1 MAEYQILNLMQVG
14 FIQNSM
20 YFVGMV
26 LFTWLGFRM
35 ANNIYNSPDA
45 NMLGKVFTSVFC
57 VFVAAFMGDATIG
70 DFTWNQIGG
79 SILESAVSQLNEVG
93 APSAERMAAYLDFP
107 LVVGSPLQTAFVLFI
122 LAFQLA
128 ITWSKK

>member
-35 ANNIYNSPDA
+35 ANNMYNSPDA

-57 VFVAAFMGDATIG
+57 IFVAAFMFGV
-70 DFTWNQIGG
+70 NQIGG
-79 SILESAVSQLNEVG
+79 SILESAVMNLSEIG

-107 LVVGSPLQTAFVLFI
+107 LVYPNGAKGYEFYFQNHFENFVRSEL
-122 LAFQLA
+122 
-128 ITWSKK
+128 KK

>member
-1 MAEYQILNLMQVG
+1 MTEYQIMNMMYVG
-14 FIQNSM
+14 FISNSM
-20 YFVGMV
+20 YFVGCV
-26 LFTWLGFRM
+26 LLTWLGFRM

-57 VFVAAFMGDATIG
+57 VFVAAFMFGV
-70 DFTWNQIGG
+70 NQIGA
-79 SILESAVSQLNEVG
+79 SILESAVNQLNEVG
-93 APSAERMAAYLDFP
+93 APSAERMAEYLDFP

>member
-1 MAEYQILNLMQVG
+1 MSEYEYLNL
-14 FIQNSM
+14 FYIFLISNAM
-20 YFVGMV
+20 YFVGFAI
-26 LFTWLGFRM
+26 FTWLGFRM

-57 VFVAAFMGDATIG
+57 VFVAAFMFGV
-70 DFTWNQIGG
+70 NQIGG

>member
-14 FIQNSM
+14 FIQNAM

-35 ANNIYNSPDA
+35 ANNVYNNADA
-45 NMLGKVFTSVFC
+45 NMLSKVLTSVFC
-57 VFVAAFMGDATIG
+57 IFVAAFMFGV
-70 DFTWNQIGG
+70 NQIGG
-79 SILESAVSQLNEVG
+79 SILESAVMQLNEVG
-93 APSAERMAAYLDFP
+93 ASSAERMAEYLDFP

-128 ITWSKK
+128 ITWSSK

>member
-1 MAEYQILNLMQVG
+1 MTEYQIMIMMYVG
-14 FIQNSM
+14 FISNSI
-20 YFVGMV
+20 YFVGCV
-26 LFTWLGFRM
+26 LLKWLGFRM

-57 VFVAAFMGDATIG
+57 VFVAAFMFGV
-70 DFTWNQIGG
+70 NQIGG

>member
-1 MAEYQILNLMQVG
+1 
-14 FIQNSM
+14 
-20 YFVGMV
+20 MV
-26 LFTWLGFRM
+26 LLTWLGFRM

-45 NMLGKVFTSVFC
+45 NMLFLHRFC
-57 VFVAAFMGDATIG
+57 VFVAVWCKSTF
-70 DFTWNQIGG
+70 
-79 SILESAVSQLNEVG
+79 LESAEVG

>member
-1 MAEYQILNLMQVG
+1 MAEYQILNLMKVG
-14 FIQNSM
+14 FIKNAM

-35 ANNIYNSPDA
+35 ANNIYNNPDA
-45 NMLGKVFTSVFC
+45 NMLAKVFTSVFC
-57 VFVAAFMGDATIG
+57 IFVAAFMFGV
-70 DFTWNQIGG
+70 NQIGA
-79 SILESAVSQLNEVG
+79 SILESAVTQLNEIG
-93 APSAERMAAYLDFP
+93 AASGERMAEYLDFP

-128 ITWSKK
+128 ITWSSK

>member
-1 MAEYQILNLMQVG
+1 M
-14 FIQNSM
+14 
-20 YFVGMV
+20 
-26 LFTWLGFRM
+26 
-35 ANNIYNSPDA
+35 
-45 NMLGKVFTSVFC
+45 
-57 VFVAAFMGDATIG
+57 
-70 DFTWNQIGG
+70 
-79 SILESAVSQLNEVG
+79 SQLNEVG

>member
-14 FIQNSM
+14 FIQNAM

-35 ANNIYNSPDA
+35 ANNIYNNPDA
-45 NMLGKVFTSVFC
+45 NMLAKVFTSVFC
-57 VFVAAFMGDATIG
+57 IFVAAFMFGV
-70 DFTWNQIGG
+70 N
-79 SILESAVSQLNEVG
+79 
-93 APSAERMAAYLDFP
+93 
-107 LVVGSPLQTAFVLFI
+107 QTAFVLFI

-128 ITWSKK
+128 ITWSSK

>member
-1 MAEYQILNLMQVG
+1 MQVG
-14 FIQNSM
+14 FIKNAM

-35 ANNIYNSPDA
+35 ANNIYNNADA
-45 NMLGKVFTSVFC
+45 NMLSKVFTSVFC
-57 VFVAAFMGDATIG
+57 IFVAAFMFGV
-70 DFTWNQIGG
+70 NQIGG
-79 SILESAVSQLNEVG
+79 SILESAVMQLNEVG
-93 APSAERMAAYLDFP
+93 ASSAERMAEYLDFP

-128 ITWSKK
+128 ITWSSK

>member
-1 MAEYQILNLMQVG
+1 MTELEIWNVMQMG
-14 FIQNSM
+14 LISNAM

-45 NMLGKVFTSVFC
+45 NMLSKVFTSVFC
-57 VFVAAFMGDATIG
+57 IFVAAFMFGV
-70 DFTWNQIGG
+70 NQIGG
-79 SILESAVSQLNEVG
+79 SILESAVMNLSEIG

-107 LVVGSPLQTAFVLFI
+107 LVVGAPLQTAFVLFI